1 MPIRTGRVGVEADIV
16 LDGGTLHI
24 KHEEYGP
31 VLMTGPA
38 QEVFKGEIE
47 L

>member
-1 MPIRTGRVGVEADIV
+1 VGAEADIV

-24 KHEEYGP
+24 KHEEGGP

-38 QEVFKGEIE
+38 TEVFKGVI
-47 L
+47 